1 MELPKGLKFC
11 FEFHLKLYPHHLF
24 RKQNCLRVI
33 QHHFS
38 HKLYIHF
45 LHLCRFLEQLY
56 ILTVVRDSEEV
67 VVQQDLAETLGKD
80 KSFILRIV
88 DSLENDGL
96 IRRIVDSNDRRRN
109 ILEVTYLGNQLVN
122 RFYEIEWK
130 VTEVFFKGI
139 SEEEIDAYYS
149 VIAKIRANFDNC
161 ELIK

>member
-1 MELPKGLKFC
+1 MLENLSIMASNIKPLGLTLGPLLNMIGKAMRVLLKEKGIS
-11 FEFHLKLYPHHLF
+11 Y
-24 RKQNCLRVI
+24 
-33 QHHFS
+33 S
-38 HKLYIHF
+38 
-45 LHLCRFLEQLY
+45 LEQLY

-139 SEEEIDAYYS
+139 SEEEIDAYYR
-149 VIAKIRANFDNC
+149 VIAKIRANFDNY

>member
-1 MELPKGLKFC
+1 MASNIKPLGLTLGPLLSMIGKAMRVLLKEKGIS
-11 FEFHLKLYPHHLF
+11 Y
-24 RKQNCLRVI
+24 
-33 QHHFS
+33 S
-38 HKLYIHF
+38 
-45 LHLCRFLEQLY
+45 LEQLY

>member
-1 MELPKGLKFC
+1 MLENFSIMASNIKPLGLTLGPLLNMIGKAMRVLLKEKGIS
-11 FEFHLKLYPHHLF
+11 Y
-24 RKQNCLRVI
+24 
-33 QHHFS
+33 S
-38 HKLYIHF
+38 
-45 LHLCRFLEQLY
+45 LEQLY

-139 SEEEIDAYYS
+139 SEEEIDAYYR

>member
-1 MELPKGLKFC
+1 MASNIKPLGLTLGPLLSMIGKAMRVLLKEKGIS
-11 FEFHLKLYPHHLF
+11 Y
-24 RKQNCLRVI
+24 
-33 QHHFS
+33 S
-38 HKLYIHF
+38 
-45 LHLCRFLEQLY
+45 LEQLY

-130 VTEVFFKGI
+130 VTEVFFNGI
-139 SEEEIDAYYS
+139 SEEEIDAYYR
-149 VIAKIRANFDNC
+149 VIAKIRTNFDNC

>member
-1 MELPKGLKFC
+1 MASNIKPLGLTLGPLLNMIGKAMRVLLKEKGIS
-11 FEFHLKLYPHHLF
+11 Y
-24 RKQNCLRVI
+24 
-33 QHHFS
+33 S
-38 HKLYIHF
+38 
-45 LHLCRFLEQLY
+45 LEQLY

-139 SEEEIDAYYS
+139 SEEEIDAYYR
-149 VIAKIRANFDNC
+149 VIAKIRANFDNY

>member
-1 MELPKGLKFC
+1 MASNIKPLGLTLGPLLNMIGKAMRVLLKEKGIS
-11 FEFHLKLYPHHLF
+11 Y
-24 RKQNCLRVI
+24 
-33 QHHFS
+33 S
-38 HKLYIHF
+38 
-45 LHLCRFLEQLY
+45 LEQLY